1 MFTMNG
7 YTVTPNHRQNRR
19 RERPGSRTRRT
30 ITRKASVHFDLHEG
44 IIDAHDAEIYLPSHR
59 AKPSPLLRQN
69 FDQNWQRW
77 KARQAEE
84 KAVAEMDR
92 FQAEKEQLL
101 LFGGELGD
109 DELYR
114 LGILYNDNE
123 DLPQDFESSTIACDV
138 PFQQS
143 VPMFTLRQGKPR
155 RSRRLSTWRSSPL
168 HLSLSSLGD
177 DADITRL
184 LSFSPIPMI
193 QLRCTFLSIDTPQS
207 LPPLAL
213 ECPNHD
219 NTASVSSPHRILG
232 FNSGDWTFIHT
243 PYHADLSSSPSSEPE
258 TWILIDDS

>member
-44 IIDAHDAEIYLPSHR
+44 IIDAHDAEIYLPSYR

-123 DLPQDFESSTIACDV
+123 DLTQDFESSTIACDV

-143 VPMFTLRQGKPR
+143 VPMFTLRQ
-155 RSRRLSTWRSSPL
+155 
-168 HLSLSSLGD
+168 
-177 DADITRL
+177 DI
-184 LSFSPIPMI
+184 
-193 QLRCTFLSIDTPQS
+193 PQS